1 MQWMRPEVALGCM
14 VLALGA
20 PRGMQPAS
28 PSLVFSQQ
36 NLSQNASRRAVL
48 VELFTSEGCSSCPP
62 ADNLLSKID
71 GKHTSEGT
79 VIIGVSEHV
88 NYWDHGGWKD
98 PFDSA
103 TITDRQNDYGQ
114 RFHLDSVYTPQM
126 VVDGET
132 QVSGNDPQAL
142 LKAIQKPSESSEA
155 NVEIVSAQVKDKSVV
170 ASVSVDGSL
179 PKHGADLFAVVAQD
193 ETTTHITGGENR
205 GHTLLNVSVARNL
218 VKAAKVS
225 SAGATTVSI
234 PLPADSRT
242 SPQSHRHLIVWVQQ
256 PNLGSVLGV
265 GTKAF

>member
-1 MQWMRPEVALGCM
+1 M
-14 VLALGA
+14 
-20 PRGMQPAS
+20 
-28 PSLVFSQQ
+28 
-36 NLSQNASRRAVL
+36 
-48 VELFTSEGCSSCPP
+48 
-62 ADNLLSKID
+62 
-71 GKHTSEGT
+71 
-79 VIIGVSEHV
+79 SEHV
-88 NYWDHGGWKD
+88 NYWDHDGWKD

-193 ETTTHITGGENR
+193 ETTTHITGGENQ

-234 PLPADSRT
+234 PLPADLRT